1 MKPSNSAASSSDP
14 HLMNDRRLIL
24 RAALAL
30 AAGTLLPGLTSARD
44 THAEVA
50 VLPLQNRPA
59 HSLLPELQAL
69 FGETATLRGDGFRL
83 LVRADA
89 RTLQQIRE
97 VVAELDAPT
106 QDLILSVRRHSDAP
120 RTERGSGIEFESGP
134 EGTEGR
140 ITTQRLRTTRR
151 DDQTQHLRLRE
162 GTEAI
167 ILIGETRTAGFRILH
182 GRAGVGVEPLLQ
194 DTARG
199 FRARPQVQPDG
210 RIRIAISQ
218 LHERPLLRGAVDRD
232 AIDTQL
238 TLEPGTWHTLGGVH
252 SESATEQRGLASRRT
267 TRDRDTL
274 TLEIRVDPV
283 R

>member
-1 MKPSNSAASSSDP
+1 MKPSSSAASSSDMP
-14 HLMNDRRLIL
+14 RMVDRRRWL
-24 RAALAL
+24 RGALAL
-30 AAGTLLPGLTSARD
+30 AAGTLLPGAALAREPH
-44 THAEVA
+44 TEVA

-69 FGETATLRGDGFRL
+69 FGDTATLRGDGFRL

-89 RTLQQIRE
+89 HTLQQIRE

-120 RTERGSGIEFESGP
+120 RTERGSGFEFESGP

-162 GTEAI
+162 GTDAI
-167 ILIGETRTAGFRILH
+167 ILVGETRTAGFRIIH

-199 FRARPQVQPDG
+199 FRVRPQVQPDG
-210 RIRIAISQ
+210 RVRVAIAH
-218 LHERPLLRGAVDRD
+218 LHERPLARGAVDRD
-232 AIDTQL
+232 AVDTQL
-238 TLEPGTWHTLGGVH
+238 TLEPGAWHTLGGAH
-252 SESATEQRGLASRRT
+252 SKSAAEQRGLASRRT

>member
-1 MKPSNSAASSSDP
+1 MKPSNSAASSSDRP
-14 HLMNDRRLIL
+14 RMVDRRRWL
-24 RAALAL
+24 RGALAL
-30 AAGTLLPGLTSARD
+30 AAGTLLPGAALAREP
-44 THAEVA
+44 HAEVA

-69 FGETATLRGDGFRL
+69 FGDTATLRGDGFRL

-120 RTERGSGIEFESGP
+120 RTERGSGFEFESGP
-134 EGTEGR
+134 DGTEGR

-162 GTEAI
+162 GTDAI
-167 ILIGETRTAGFRILH
+167 ILVGETRTAGFRIIH

-194 DTARG
+194 NTARG
-199 FRARPQVQPDG
+199 FRVRPQVQPDG
-210 RIRIAISQ
+210 RVRVAISQ
-218 LHERPLLRGAVDRD
+218 LHERPLTRGAVDRD

>member
-1 MKPSNSAASSSDP
+1 M
-14 HLMNDRRLIL
+14 
-24 RAALAL
+24 
-30 AAGTLLPGLTSARD
+30 AAGTLLPGAALAREP
-44 THAEVA
+44 HAEVA

-69 FGETATLRGDGFRL
+69 FGDTATLRGDGFRL

-89 RTLQQIRE
+89 HTLQQIRE
-97 VVAELDAPT
+97 VVTELDAPT

-120 RTERGSGIEFESGP
+120 RTERGSGFEFESGP
-134 EGTEGR
+134 DGTEGR

-162 GTEAI
+162 GTDAI
-167 ILIGETRTAGFRILH
+167 ILVGETRTAGFRIIH

-199 FRARPQVQPDG
+199 FRVRPQVQPDG
-210 RIRIAISQ
+210 RVRVAISQ
-218 LHERPLLRGAVDRD
+218 LHERPLTRGAVDRD

>member
-1 MKPSNSAASSSDP
+1 MKPSNSAASSSEPPD
-14 HLMNDRRLIL
+14 MTERRYLL

-30 AAGTLLPGLTSARD
+30 AAGTLLPGLAGARD

-50 VLPLQNRPA
+50 VLPLQHRPA
-59 HSLLPELQAL
+59 NSLLPELQAL
-69 FGETATLRGDGFRL
+69 FGDTATLRGDGFRL

-97 VVAELDAPT
+97 VVAELDTPA
-106 QDLILSVRRHSDAP
+106 QDLVLSVRRHRDAP
-120 RTERGSGIEFESGP
+120 RTERGTGLEFESGP

-140 ITTQRLRTTRR
+140 ISSQRLRTTRR

-167 ILIGETRTAGFRILH
+167 ILVGETRAAGFRILH
-182 GRAGVGVEPLLQ
+182 GRAGVGIEPLLQ
-194 DTARG
+194 ETARG
-199 FRARPQVQPDG
+199 FRVRPQVQPDG

-218 LHERPLLRGAVDRD
+218 LHEGPLPRGAVDRD

-252 SESATEQRGLASRRT
+252 TETDVTERGLASRRT

-274 TLEIRVDPV
+274 TLEIRVDPA

>member
-1 MKPSNSAASSSDP
+1 MKPSSSAASSSDRP
-14 HLMNDRRLIL
+14 RMVDRRRWL
-24 RAALAL
+24 RGALAL
-30 AAGTLLPGLTSARD
+30 TAGTLLPGAALAREP
-44 THAEVA
+44 HAEVA

-69 FGETATLRGDGFRL
+69 FGDTATLRGDGFRL
-83 LVRADA
+83 LVRTDA

-97 VVAELDAPT
+97 VVTELDAPT

-120 RTERGSGIEFESGP
+120 RTERGSGMEFESGP
-134 EGTEGR
+134 DGTEGR

-162 GTEAI
+162 GTDAI
-167 ILIGETRTAGFRILH
+167 ILVGETRTAGFRIIH

-199 FRARPQVQPDG
+199 FRVRPQVQPDG
-210 RIRIAISQ
+210 RVRMAISQ
-218 LHERPLLRGAVDRD
+218 LHERPLARGAVDRD
-232 AIDTQL
+232 AVDTQL
-238 TLEPGTWHTLGGVH
+238 TLEPGAWHTLGGVH

>member
-1 MKPSNSAASSSDP
+1 MKPSSSAASSSDKP
-14 HLMNDRRLIL
+14 RMADRRHWL

-30 AAGTLLPGLTSARD
+30 AAGTLLPSAGFARD

-59 HSLLPELQAL
+59 HSLQPELQAL
-69 FGETATLRGDGFRL
+69 FGDAATLRGDGFRL

-97 VVAELDAPT
+97 VVTELDAPT

-120 RTERGSGIEFESGP
+120 RTERGTGIDLETGP
-134 EGTEGR
+134 AGTEGR
-140 ITTQRLRTTRR
+140 VTTQRLRTTRR

-167 ILIGETRTAGFRILH
+167 ILVGETRTAGFRIVH

-199 FRARPQVQPDG
+199 FRVRPQIQPDG
-210 RIRIAISQ
+210 RVRVAISH
-218 LHERPLLRGAVDRD
+218 LHERPLARGAVDRD
-232 AIDTQL
+232 AVDSQL
-238 TLEPGTWHTLGGVH
+238 TVEPGIWHTLGGVH
-252 SESATEQRGLASRRT
+252 SESAVEQRGLASRRT